1 MESFLFSL
9 NATIPVFIVILL
21 GYFLKIRGKVN
32 DNFCNVANEINY
44 KITLPALL
52 FKDISSTNIKET
64 FDLKYIVFC
73 AVVTT
78 ICFFTIWALS
88 KVFVKDKLEV
98 GAFVQGSFRGSAA
111 VLGIAFIQN
120 VYGDAGMAPLMII
133 GAVPLYNIYSVLV
146 LTFEGKD
153 NDSKNIKNAFLN
165 ICKNPIIISIIIGVI
180 VSYLDFEFPLI
191 VDKSIGSVAQLA
203 TPLALL
209 VIGAG
214 FEGKK
219 AIAKLKITTVGTI
232 IKLIIQ
238 PALFLPVAIAMGFA
252 GDKMIAILIMLGSPT
267 TASCYIMAKSMNNDT
282 VLTSSMVV
290 MSTLFSS
297 ITLTVWIYVL
307 KSIGVL

>member
-1 MESFLFSL
+1 MENFLFSL
-9 NATIPVFIVILL
+9 NATIPVFFVILL
-21 GYFLKIRGKVN
+21 GYFLRIKGKVN

-52 FKDISSTNIKET
+52 FIDISSTDIKQT
-64 FDLKYIVFC
+64 FDLKYIAFC

-78 ICFFTIWALS
+78 ICFFAIWVLS
-88 KVFVKDKLEV
+88 KTFVKDKSEV

-120 VYGDAGMAPLMII
+120 IYGDARMAPLMII
-133 GAVPLYNIYSVLV
+133 GAVPLYNIYSVIV

-153 NDSKNIKNAFLN
+153 NDSKNIKKAFIN
-165 ICKNPIIISIIIGVI
+165 ICKNPIIISIIVGVA
-180 VSYLDFEFPLI
+180 VSYFDFDFPVI
-191 VDKSIGSVAQLA
+191 VDKTIGSVAQMA

-209 VIGAG
+209 VIGAS

-219 AIAKLKITTVGTI
+219 AIAKLKITSVGTI

-238 PALFLPVAIAMGFA
+238 PALFLPVAIAMGFT
-252 GDKMIAILIMLGSPT
+252 GEKMIALLIMLGSPT

-282 VLTSSMVV
+282 VLSSSMVV

-297 ITLTVWIYVL
+297 ITLTMWIYVL
-307 KSIGVL
+307 KSLGVL